1 MKQLIVILSVFLLF
15 SCNSDYKVVNTKIV
29 KGRVS
34 AIEEGYIG
42 TRTSKLPKIYIQD
55 NKQTITIDIP
65 FANENDYKIGDS
77 ISVIIQQVEQFKKK

>member
-1 MKQLIVILSVFLLF
+1 MKQLIAILSASLLLG
-15 SCNSDYKVVNTKIV
+15 CGSDYKVVDTKIV

-42 TRTSKLPKIYIQD
+42 RSSRLPKIYVQD

-65 FANENDYKIGDS
+65 FANEHDYKIGDS

>member
-15 SCNSDYKVVNTKIV
+15 SCDSDYKVVDTKIV

-34 AIEEGYIG
+34 AIEEGHRG
-42 TRTSKLPKIYIQD
+42 RSSRLPKIYVQD

-65 FANENDYKIGDS
+65 FANERDYKIGDS
-77 ISVIIQQVEQFKKK
+77 ISLIIQQVEQFKKK